1 MSYRKEGIYLCTK
14 SWQNIHEADR
24 YLLNISHE
32 SIINDET
39 LTISDQ
45 PIFLTHTS
53 LVDGSEVGELAANER
68 ATFGECGFAGQFYE
82 AKQ

>member
-53 LVDGSEVGELAANER
+53 LVDDFSSIGKVSYRLIVIKVSEIFSVNLISD
-68 ATFGECGFAGQFYE
+68 
-82 AKQ
+82 